1 MQYLHK
7 SMLKVLRKWVE
18 DNKDRATITDY
29 SNTKCVSQ
37 LWLSITDG
45 KYTGK
50 ELESLDDDWRTY
62 ELYIE
67 DNRIF
72 IYNFGEYTEY
82 LQDNKNSL
90 EDIINNYKNYNR
102 YARRIYESKNF
113 KEGFSKFANIVNKSG
128 YFTPFPSY
136 TDDTDDKLCDFIY
149 KIDESKTLKVTTNYS
164 SIQEYF
170 DADYIDH
177 DSLDIN
183 AIGIDESIMSISK
196 VQREDGLW
204 YSFHVSIVADN
215 DESFII
221 HTTFKTIEE
230 FKNLLT
236 KTIDYIKDFKG
247 FEKYVEDLQNCL

>member
-1 MQYLHK
+1 MQYLHN
-7 SMLKVLRKWVE
+7 SMLKALRKWVE
-18 DNKDRATITDY
+18 DNKDRATIAEY
-29 SNTKCVSQ
+29 SNGQ
-37 LWLSITDG
+37 LRVSITDG
-45 KYTGK
+45 KYTGL
-50 ELESLDDDWRTY
+50 ELASFSEYWKTY
-62 ELYIE
+62 YLEIK
-67 DNRIF
+67 DNYIF
-72 IYNFGEYTEY
+72 IYNFGEYAEY

-90 EDIINNYKNYNR
+90 EDIINNYKNYNLNE
-102 YARRIYESKNF
+102 RRIYESKNF
-113 KEGFSKFANIVNKSG
+113 KEGFSKFANIVDKSG

-136 TDDTDDKLCDFIY
+136 TDDTDDILCDFIY

-170 DADYIDH
+170 DANYIDQ
-177 DSLDIN
+177 DSLDII
-183 AIGIDESIMSISK
+183 AIGIDEPIMSISK

-247 FEKYVEDLQNCL
+247 FEKYAEDLQNCL